1 MSSTIDGR
9 EDHLESFLA
18 LFECLLASAV
28 GVLPRKGVGESAIRR
43 EGEIEQQLALRVGHR
58 G

>member
-1 MSSTIDGR
+1 MSKVDQRGRIGGVVSTQGIVERFGSVPGKY
-9 EDHLESFLA
+9 L
-18 LFECLLASAV
+18 V
-28 GVLPRKGVGESAIRR
+28 VGESAIRR